1 MVLGTTTTAQV
12 INPQVMADMVSAKL
26 PKLIKFTP
34 LAVVETTLVGR
45 PGDELTVPQ
54 WTYSGDAT
62 EITEGQAIPI
72 DQLGTKETKM
82 KIKQAGK
89 AIEITDKAALVG
101 HGNVY
106 GEATNQIAF
115 CLLYTSPSPR
125 DRG

>member
-54 WTYSGDAT
+54 WTYSGD
-62 EITEGQAIPI
+62 
-72 DQLGTKETKM
+72 ETN
-82 KIKQAGK
+82 
-89 AIEITDKAALVG
+89 ITDTG
-101 HGNVY
+101 DGGYY
-106 GEATNQIAF
+106 GGYYYRHFEFGQFGTVWLSCWDKEDLDN
-115 CLLYTSPSPR
+115 Y
-125 DRG
+125 